1 MEGKVCGPFKGNSVS
16 QTSDYRLASAKI
28 SQYGHDGSLSNKCV
42 SAETA

>member
-1 MEGKVCGPFKGNSVS
+1 MGLLKATLFHKHLTIDSP
-16 QTSDYRLASAKI
+16 SAKI